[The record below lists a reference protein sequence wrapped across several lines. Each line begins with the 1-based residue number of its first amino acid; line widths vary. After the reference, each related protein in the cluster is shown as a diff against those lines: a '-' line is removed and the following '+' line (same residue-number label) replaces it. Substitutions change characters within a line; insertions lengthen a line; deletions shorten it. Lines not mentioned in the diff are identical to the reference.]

1 MEKTKFTPGPWNI
14 EFDEC
19 GGYDCFYSGYSIG
32 APDFEREI
40 CTVETQPWRFHRDD
54 EREITWDELHAE
66 NESAAADAALIA
78 TAPDMYK
85 ALKAMVD
92 MVGFAVERGMNGS
105 ISNNC
110 ITIENARI
118 ALAKA
123 RGEQ

>member
-1 MEKTKFTPGPWNI
+1 MIETKFTPGPWVVV
-14 EFDEC
+14 FDED
-19 GGYDCFYSGYSIG
+19 GGYDAMSAGYMIG
-32 APDFEREI
+32 APDWSREI
-40 CTVETQPWRFHRDD
+40 CTVEVEGWRFDD
-54 EREITWDELHAE
+54 KGTWDELHAE
-66 NESAAADAALIA
+66 HEGAAADAALISA
-78 TAPDMYK
+78 SPDMYK

-92 MVGFAVERGMNGS
+92 MVDFAVEAGVNGS